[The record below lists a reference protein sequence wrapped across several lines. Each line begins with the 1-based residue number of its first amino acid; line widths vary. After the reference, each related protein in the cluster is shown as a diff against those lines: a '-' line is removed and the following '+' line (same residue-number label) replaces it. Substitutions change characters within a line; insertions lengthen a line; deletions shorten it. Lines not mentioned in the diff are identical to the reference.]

1 MKFNILNI
9 SKKNKSLNKKRKG
22 QKKRKKKGNKQTKK
36 NKVKGRKLDYYK
48 VGRLSYE
55 GMKAKNELAQ
65 IRSKDTLPLR
75 RDKINQQAALR
86 KMQNINKIT
95 NISNKKGKELN
106 YPQHFKKIKTVNTLI
121 HVSNKNVDNTAEIK
135 SNINNN
141 LNRSNSINE
150 ILSKSEDILKSIEEE
165 GLLN

>member
-55 GMKAKNELAQ
+55 GMKAKNELKK
-65 IRSKDTLPLR
+65 IIENSIKLYKILR
-75 RDKINQQAALR
+75 NDDDIPEWIQHDIILSSDYIDKSYNHMR
-86 KMQNINKIT
+86 NRINK
-95 NISNKKGKELN
+95 
-106 YPQHFKKIKTVNTLI
+106 Y
-121 HVSNKNVDNTAEIK
+121 K
-135 SNINNN
+135 SNN
-141 LNRSNSINE
+141 
-150 ILSKSEDILKSIEEE
+150 
-165 GLLN
+165 